1 MFYHALTG
9 NGGTAPV
16 EDLEPV
22 LLWENSN
29 PSAEFAAQTV
39 SLDLTDYAGVLVE
52 FNSANDQLILAT
64 RSYLSKSD
72 KINKDHFGAG
82 HVGGSAGGIGRN
94 YSINNS
100 GVVFANAYYLNN
112 VSNNAMIPTKIYGVK
127 EYVVEPAVGDLLW
140 HNDNPTTSLD
150 LKELNGDY
158 SKYSKILVKGR
169 YSTTNNFSL
178 ESVVFKDSTHYSGL
192 LALTVG
198 AETSYRGVAL
208 TDTKI
213 TINTGFLFTS
223 GTPTANNIYCIVTD
237 IYGIE

>member
-9 NGGTAPV
+9 NGGATPT

-29 PSAEFAAQTV
+29 PRALFAAQTI
-39 SLDLTDYAGVLVE
+39 SLNLTDYAGVIIE
-52 FNSANDQLILAT
+52 FYAEDDKQTLAA
-64 RSYLSKSD
+64 RSYLKKD
-72 KINKDHFGAG
+72 DVINGSNFGTG
-82 HVGGSAGGIGRN
+82 HTDATSTAASRN
-94 YSINNS
+94 YTINNDGVTFSS
-100 GVVFANAYYLNN
+100 GYF
-112 VSNNAMIPTKIYGVK
+112 SNSASTEVLIPYRIYGVK
-127 EYVVEPAVGDLLW
+127 SYVVEPKIGDLLW

-150 LKELNGDY
+150 LKEIDGDY

-169 YSTTNNFSL
+169 YSTTNDFSL

-192 LALTVG
+192 LASTVG
-198 AETSYRGVAL
+198 VETSYRGVAL

>member
-9 NGGTAPV
+9 NGGATPT

-29 PSAEFAAQTV
+29 PAAEFAAQTV
-39 SLDLTDYAGVLVE
+39 SLDLTNYAGVLVE

-72 KINKDHFGAG
+72 AINKDHFGAG

-127 EYVVEPAVGDLLW
+127 DYVVEPVNNLQLITTSQDKTVTFTAEDNVNYLVIESACNTTGAVGI
-140 HNDNPTTSLD
+140 NDCSVDNGKLEVLKHLVEPKLETYTALIKNAVGTVNYSSKATS
-150 LKELNGDY
+150 DY
-158 SKYSKILVKGR
+158 EMILI
-169 YSTTNNFSL
+169 
-178 ESVVFKDSTHYSGL
+178 FKL
-192 LALTVG
+192 VG
-198 AETSYRGVAL
+198 
-208 TDTKI
+208 
-213 TINTGFLFTS
+213 
-223 GTPTANNIYCIVTD
+223 
-237 IYGIE
+237 